1 MSRDISKIGED
12 EDVARI
18 LFSPS
23 HIFEGRVS
31 PKAFKLEMLK
41 GGAEDY
47 ISVLRYDAD
56 ELDNVS
62 SIFRPRTA
70 GDQRYGY
77 TYLLAKDVMEL
88 NNEFLNRK
96 VQLLPKPSKRL
107 PFHAGIFLTLDG
119 RLQTASDLSPEID
132 YFQKELAM
140 LCDGI
145 HKF

>member
-1 MSRDISKIGED
+1 MNRSLTEIADD

-23 HIFEGRVS
+23 HIFDGRVS
-31 PKAFKLEMLK
+31 PKAFKLDMLK

-56 ELDNVS
+56 CLEEVS
-62 SIFRPRTA
+62 SIFRPRA
-70 GDQRYGY
+70 EGDVRFGY
-77 TYLLAKDVMEL
+77 TYLPVQDIRLLDAEL
-88 NNEFLNRK
+88 DGRH
-96 VQLLPKPSKRL
+96 VSVAPRPSKRL
-107 PFHAGIFLTLDG
+107 PYHAGIFLYLDG
-119 RLQTASDLSPEID
+119 KLQTAEDISPDID

-140 LCDGI
+140 LCDGV